1 MVCIMDR
8 LGAMRIFVRVVKAG
22 NFSAVAREL
31 NTTQPT
37 ISKKIT
43 RLENDLGVKLLRRS
57 SREQE
62 LTEAGQIYFQR
73 CQGILDEID
82 ETESIVRHQTIAP
95 QGTLRI
101 TTPVDFSHSI
111 LAPLLKDF
119 LQRYPAIH
127 VDLILDNR
135 EIDLVAEGVDV
146 AIRVGDLKDSSLFAK
161 PIAESFFCMVASPEY
176 LEKHGTPI
184 RPEDLINHNCIMY
197 SLRCVWDIV
206 KNEESVTI
214 PVSGNIRC
222 NNGDMILES
231 ALIGAGLA
239 ILPYW
244 LVYEKLKTGSLKQI
258 MQETMPDPVPV
269 SAVYLD
275 KKYLPLKVQSFIDF
289 FNTWTKAHPAFNL

>member
-1 MVCIMDR
+1 MDR
-8 LGAMRIFVRVVKAG
+8 LGAMRIFVRIVKAG

-43 RLENDLGVKLLRRS
+43 RLENELGVKLLRRS

-62 LTEAGQIYFQR
+62 LTEAGQVYFQR
-73 CQGILDEID
+73 CQRILDEID

-101 TTPVDFSHSI
+101 TAPVDFSHSI

-119 LQRYPAIH
+119 LQLYTDIH

-146 AIRVGDLKDSSLFAK
+146 AIRVGELKDSSLFAK
-161 PIAESFFCMVASPEY
+161 PVAESFFCMVASPEY
-176 LEKHGTPI
+176 LKQYGTPS
-184 RPEDLINHNCIMY
+184 RPEDLIKHNCITY
-197 SLRCVWDIV
+197 SLLRVWDIV
-206 KNEESVTI
+206 KNEKPGTVSVT
-214 PVSGNIRC
+214 GNMRC

-244 LVYEKLKTGSLKQI
+244 LVYEKLKAGSLKQI
-258 MQETMPDPVPV
+258 MQEAMPDAVPV
-269 SAVYLD
+269 STVYLD

-289 FNTWTKAHPAFNL
+289 FTTWAKVHPAFNL

>member
-1 MVCIMDR
+1 MDR

-31 NTTQPT
+31 STTQPT

-43 RLENDLGVKLLRRS
+43 HLEKELGVKLLRRS

-62 LTEAGQIYFQR
+62 LTEAGRAYFQR
-73 CQGILDEID
+73 CQRILDEID
-82 ETESIVRHQTIAP
+82 EAESIVRQQTVAP

-111 LAPLLKDF
+111 LAPLLRDF
-119 LQRYPAIH
+119 LQLYPDIY

-146 AIRVGDLKDSSLFAK
+146 AIRVGELKDSALFAK
-161 PIAESFFCMVASPEY
+161 PVAESYFCMVASPAY
-176 LEKHGTPI
+176 LEQHGTPAS
-184 RPEDLINHNCIMY
+184 PEDLKHHNCISY
-197 SLRCVWDIV
+197 SLRRVWEIV
-206 KNEESVTI
+206 KNEESI
-214 PVSGNIRC
+214 SLPVSSNMRC

-231 ALIGAGLA
+231 VLIGSGLA

-244 LVYEKLKTGSLKQI
+244 LVYKKLNAGTLKQI
-258 MQETMPDPVPV
+258 MPQATPGFVPI

-289 FNTWTKAHPAFNL
+289 FSQWSKAHPAFNP